1 MNSTKLGLVEVNELK
16 QGKAKKNEQNEILE
30 SVWSLNQNIPQV
42 IEANVAVHMLFF
54 KEFWMEN
61 NYFIVSDSQ

>member
-16 QGKAKKNEQNEILE
+16 QGKAKENEQNEILE
-30 SVWSLNQNIPQV
+30 NVWSLNQNIPQS
-42 IEANVAVHMLFF
+42 IEANVAVYMLFF